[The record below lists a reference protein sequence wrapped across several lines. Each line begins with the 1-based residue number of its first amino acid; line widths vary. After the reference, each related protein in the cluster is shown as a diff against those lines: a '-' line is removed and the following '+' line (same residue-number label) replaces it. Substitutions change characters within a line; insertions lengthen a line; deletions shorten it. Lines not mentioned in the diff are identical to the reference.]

1 MATIKDSIMATAMML
16 AFVCVAQAQSE
27 ADSAFESLGAAF
39 IDDLPR
45 LSPANATLIGDHRQ
59 DGLLDQVDSDGRAAV
74 TRIVEHH
81 LTALQDIDWRS
92 LSRANQVDADLLRI
106 ELESRLW
113 QIETL
118 QEWAWNPLVYVR
130 ISGSAIRGLLARD
143 FAPLP
148 LRLESAAARLEQ
160 LPLFLAQARSALQSA
175 RVPKVHAETAVK
187 QNAGIASIIDTMV
200 TPHLE
205 SVSGEFRFRLQAA
218 IVTGKEAIAEHQT
231 WLEEDLLPKAAGDFR
246 IGAAL
251 FDSKLG
257 FTLNSPLS
265 RRDIR
270 TLAENEYALVRDQ
283 MYQIS
288 KELYANEYPLTS
300 FPDDPDDAYK
310 QVIIRTALEKAYKRL
325 PEPDRIVAVAREN
338 LQQATRFVQERNL
351 VTVPDDPIEIIIMP
365 EYQRG
370 IALAYLDAAGPLES
384 GQKTFY
390 AVAPLPS
397 AWNEVQVRSF
407 LREYNL
413 LSIQNLTV
421 HEAMPG
427 HYLQLALSNRYPSM
441 LRSVLRSGPF
451 VEGWAVY
458 AERVMVNAGY
468 LNNDPL
474 MRLIM
479 LKWYL
484 RAVTNAIIDQAIHVD
499 GMSRDAAMK
508 LMIEGGFQE
517 EREAAGKW
525 VRAQLTSTQLSTY
538 FVGYQEHS
546 DMRSAVEQ
554 TWGDEFTERRYH
566 DQALSYGS
574 PSVKYVRALMLNE
587 DIPHRIP

>member
-1 MATIKDSIMATAMML
+1 MATAMML
-16 AFVCVAQAQSE
+16 ALVSIAQAQSE

-59 DGLLDQVDSDGRAAV
+59 DGLLDHVDSNGRAVV

-81 LTALQDIDWRS
+81 RAALQNIDWHS
-92 LSRANQVDADLLRI
+92 LSRANQVDADLLRN

-113 QIETL
+113 QIEIL

-148 LRLESAAARLEQ
+148 QRLESVAARLEQ
-160 LPLFLAQARSALQSA
+160 LPRFLAQARSALQPA
-175 RVPKVHAETAVK
+175 RVPKIHAETAVK

-205 SVSGEFRFRLQAA
+205 SVSGEFKFRLQAA
-218 IVTGKEAIAEHQT
+218 IATGKDAIAEHQV
-231 WLEEDLLPKAAGDFR
+231 WLEEDLLPRAAGDFR
-246 IGAAL
+246 IGATL
-251 FDSKLG
+251 FDSRLE

-283 MYQIS
+283 MYLIS
-288 KELYANEYPLTS
+288 KKLYAMEYPFTN
-300 FPDDPDDAYK
+300 FPDNPEDAYK

-325 PEPDRIVAVAREN
+325 PDPDGIVAVAREN

-370 IALAYLDAAGPLES
+370 VALAYLDPPGPLDS

-390 AVAPLPS
+390 AVAPLP
-397 AWNEVQVRSF
+397 ADWDEVQVKSF

-427 HYLQLALSNRYPSM
+427 HYLQLALSNRYPSI
-441 LRSVLRSGPF
+441 LRSVLWSGPF

-458 AERVMVNAGY
+458 AERVMVDAGY

-546 DMRSAVEQ
+546 DMRATVEQ
-554 TWGDEFTERRYH
+554 AWGDEFTLRRYH

-574 PSVKYVRALMLNE
+574 PSVKYVRALMMNKP
-587 DIPHRIP
+587 IPHTTP